1 MPFFVIGIINAK
13 LEGGRIV
20 CVYTGSRSMCVC
32 TTTSY
37 DYCFA
42 LYRAAAAASSSL
54 PFLLSKCSIRFG
66 LICLLCRLIVTVADG
81 TIEKKNRQKFL
92 FSSFSKITPR
102 THAFHHDSRSLTCG
116 LVAVGVGVS
125 FYDTVRQSRGAPL
138 LTPVIIVQPN
148 LLVLFPLSWLYHREY
163 RELKNKKKR

>member
-1 MPFFVIGIINAK
+1 MCLHWIKVD
-13 LEGGRIV
+13 V
-20 CVYTGSRSMCVC
+20 CVYN
-32 TTTSY
+32 Y
-37 DYCFA
+37 ELDYCFA
-42 LYRAAAAASSSL
+42 LYRAAAAASSSSSL

-81 TIEKKNRQKFL
+81 TIEKRIDKN
-92 FSSFSKITPR
+92 SSFSKITPR

-148 LLVLFPLSWLYHREY
+148 LLVSFPLSWLYNREY
-163 RELKNKKKR
+163 RELKK

>member
-1 MPFFVIGIINAK
+1 MRNWK
-13 LEGGRIV
+13 GGGGIV
-20 CVYTGSRSMCVC
+20 CVSTLDQGRCVC

-42 LYRAAAAASSSL
+42 LYRAAAAASSSSSL

-81 TIEKKNRQKFL
+81 TIEKRIDKN
-92 FSSFSKITPR
+92 SSFSKITPR

-148 LLVLFPLSWLYHREY
+148 LLVFFPPFLALQPRIP
-163 RELKNKKKR
+163 RTKK